1 MNVDHRRLG
10 VAVAAIGILLLL
22 TLRIW
27 ASPLALEITG
37 RSQVSLV
44 AFLAIPVVLAIV
56 GVGVV
61 IFLWGEELGHG

>member
-10 VAVAAIGILLLL
+10 VGVAAVGLLLLL

-37 RSQVSLV
+37 RSRVSLV

-56 GVGVV
+56 GAGVV
-61 IFLWGEELGHG
+61 IFLWGEELGLG